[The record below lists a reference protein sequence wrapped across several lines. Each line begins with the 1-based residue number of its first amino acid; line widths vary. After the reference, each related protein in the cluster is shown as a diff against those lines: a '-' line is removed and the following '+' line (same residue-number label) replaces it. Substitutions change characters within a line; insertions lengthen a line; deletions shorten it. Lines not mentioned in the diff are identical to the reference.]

1 MILQFLQTILVREKQ
16 KMNKVKKN
24 KLVLATLSALFAQV
38 IFGFSFMFTKIAL
51 NYSAPMTVI
60 ANRYMVAF
68 LGMTVVL
75 FATKTKIKIS
85 KNIWKMLLM
94 SVFQPLLYFVFESY
108 GIKMTTSSFSSIMI
122 SLIPVVAMISGIFFL
137 NEKPLFMQYV
147 FTALSVLGVVIT
159 ALVGK
164 SDGTVTAL
172 GIILLFG
179 AVLSSTGYNILSRKI
194 SGEFTAFERTYVMTL
209 VGLVFF
215 SAIAFAENVDNPI
228 EIITP
233 FLSVPYAISVLYL
246 GIVSSVVAFIF
257 LNYANT
263 HLPVARTTVFSN
275 ITTVVSV
282 IAGAVFLDEKI
293 SSVSILAVV
302 MIIIGVF
309 GVQIAGVRKNNSS
322 V

>member
-1 MILQFLQTILVREKQ
+1 
-16 KMNKVKKN
+16 MNKVKKN

>member
-1 MILQFLQTILVREKQ
+1 MREKQ